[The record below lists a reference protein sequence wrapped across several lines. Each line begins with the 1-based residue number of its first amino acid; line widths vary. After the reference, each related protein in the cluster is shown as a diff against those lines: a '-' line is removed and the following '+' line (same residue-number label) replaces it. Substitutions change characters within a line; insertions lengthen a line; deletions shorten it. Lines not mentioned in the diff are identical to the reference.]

1 MVIFQL
7 HSDKNYKAKLFFFRW
22 CFPYF
27 WLPSLCPSLW
37 SLLSR
42 WRFEKS
48 KIKHDS
54 ITKKT
59 IFDCCKNVGLR
70 SCLATSTKLKSYLR
84 FLLKGGAGVWASS
97 DVQVVTN
104 FKNISPPFLQWLLL
118 KDVSFVPLFPLRTMV
133 SLIMPPCM
141 KYDNFLF
148 DFIFRLGLLLTGGA
162 RGPGVHFLLWLFMN
176 HKDDDLDDLS
186 DTQWCCWERHCG
198 RWWFW

>member
-1 MVIFQL
+1 MFIILQSTQFRIQL
-7 HSDKNYKAKLFFFRW
+7 TSYIYQLARMAREFAPSLWWYSHCTQMKITKLNYLLFFFRW

-42 WRFEKS
+42 WRFEQS
-48 KIKHDS
+48 KIVHDS
-54 ITKKT
+54 ITKKN

-104 FKNISPPFLQWLLL
+104 FENIYHHSW
-118 KDVSFVPLFPLRTMV
+118 
-133 SLIMPPCM
+133 
-141 KYDNFLF
+141 
-148 DFIFRLGLLLTGGA
+148 
-162 RGPGVHFLLWLFMN
+162 
-176 HKDDDLDDLS
+176 S
-186 DTQWCCWERHCG
+186 DYY
-198 RWWFW
+198 